1 MLMSTFS
8 TQFKFIEII
17 EKTFSKDYFMI
28 ASINQSFS
36 VSLHVWLSLRKK
48 WMNTGFRFS
57 MTRIFPLLWLTLR
70 VWWEK

>member
-36 VSLHVWLSLRKK
+36 VSLHV
-48 WMNTGFRFS
+48 
-57 MTRIFPLLWLTLR
+57 
-70 VWWEK
+70 